1 MIERGPAADPA
12 TAPLAGLAVCAQGA
26 GLTFGPLT
34 VSLTNALDLVI
45 GTF

>member
-1 MIERGPAADPA
+1 MPTDQVAIPNDCTLVGQS
-12 TAPLAGLAVCAQGA
+12 VCAQGA

-34 VSLTNALDLVI
+34 LSLTNALDLVI